1 MGSNLGLAQHFF
13 KTNEKRL
20 NSGRILSRAQNWAGK
35 QAQLSEKKFAWAAL
49 IKLLYNF
56 PQPT

>member
-1 MGSNLGLAQHFF
+1 MQLIFQAKGLKFGPGSTFF

-35 QAQLSEKKFAWAAL
+35 QAQLSEKIL
-49 IKLLYNF
+49 IGR
-56 PQPT
+56 P